1 MGVKIREKPPK
12 SGIWWVFI
20 DHEGKRK
27 AKKIGKDR
35 KLAQEVAKKIE
46 AKLAL
51 GDVGVMEE
59 RTKIPTFREY
69 ADEWVNTYGVTSLK
83 YSTLESYRNE
93 LRNHLL
99 PAFGVKGL
107 NKISRSD
114 VKQFL
119 YEKQKKGLAPASVRK
134 YLAYFGNIM
143 SHAIDDEIIAVN
155 PAQKLSKLVPKKDKR
170 ADLNPLKR
178 EELQLFLNTVQE
190 LYPRHYP
197 FYLCAVRTGMRL
209 GELLGLEWGS
219 IDFHGRF
226 IEVRQA
232 FSRHRLT
239 SPKNRRIRRV
249 DMSQQLTE
257 VLKQHRTAMKVELL
271 KSGMPM
277 PEWVFTHQSGKR
289 LTATNMAN
297 RFFHRC
303 LEKAGLR
310 QVRFHDLRHSFA
322 SLLIQQGESLAYVK
336 EQMGH
341 HSIQITVDIYGHLAP
356 EGNKSAVDRLDDQ
369 GFGMP
374 STNSPQPIRN
384 QPHTAY

>member
-12 SGIWWVFI
+12 SGAWWVFI
-20 DHEGKRK
+20 DHQGKRK

-35 KLAQEVAKKIE
+35 KLAQEVARKME

-59 RTKIPTFREY
+59 QAKIPTFREY
-69 ADEWVNTYGVTSLK
+69 AGGWLNTYGVTSLK

-93 LRNHLL
+93 LRNHLM

-107 NKISRSD
+107 NEISRSD
-114 VKQFL
+114 VKRFL
-119 YEKQKKGLAPASVRK
+119 YEKQKEGLAPATVK
-134 YLAYFGNIM
+134 KHLAYFSNIM

-155 PAQKLSKLVPKKDKR
+155 PAQKLSKLVPKKGKK
-170 ADLNPLKR
+170 ADLNPLNR
-178 EELQLFLNTVQE
+178 EEVQILLNTVQD
-190 LYPRHYP
+190 LYPRYYP
-197 FYLCAVRTGMRL
+197 FYLCAARTGMRL

-219 IDFHGRF
+219 IDFLGRF

-257 VLKQHRTAMKVELL
+257 VLKQHRTAMRTESL
-271 KSGMPM
+271 KRGTPM

-297 RFFHRC
+297 RIFHRC

-322 SLLIQQGESLAYVK
+322 SILIQQGESLAYVK

-374 STNSPQPIRN
+374 STNLPQPIRN
-384 QPHTAY
+384 QPQTAH